1 MKTFFTKAS
10 CGLLIALISTVSTV
24 NTIIAQTPPVKD
36 STMCNTA
43 KGQFCARQL
52 IIPGVLIGY
61 GFAGLNS
68 HWLKE
73 LNRDIRDRVRSDID
87 ERITIDDI
95 SRYVPVVSVYALNA
109 AGVKGRHGF
118 KDRTIILAT
127 SFILV
132 NSTVLSLKSL
142 ISAKRPDGSSDNSF
156 PSGHSATAFAG
167 AEFLWQEYKDV
178 SLWYG
183 IGGYI
188 IATGTGI
195 FRIYNDRHWLT
206 DVAAGAGIGIL
217 GTKAAYWLNP
227 YLSRKLFGCDKKK
240 TTMHFAPF
248 YDGTHTGCVLALHF

>member
-1 MKTFFTKAS
+1 MKTFLTTFHA
-10 CGLLIALISTVSTV
+10 LLIALCCIVSSLR
-24 NTIIAQTPPVKD
+24 AQNLTVKD
-36 STMCNTA
+36 STGCNTA
-43 KGQFCARQL
+43 KGQFCAKQL

-68 HWLKE
+68 HWVKG

-87 ERITIDDI
+87 DRITIDDF

-109 AGVKGRHGF
+109 AGVKGKHGF
-118 KDRTIILAT
+118 KDRTVILVT

-142 ISAKRPDGSSDNSF
+142 ISAKRPDGTSDNSF

-195 FRIYNDRHWLT
+195 FRIYNDRHWLS

-227 YLSRKLFGCDKKK
+227 YLSRKLFGSDNAR
-240 TTMHFAPF
+240 TTMHFTPF
-248 YDGTHTGCVLALHF
+248 YDGTHTGCILALHF